1 MQLNNKSNEVL
12 NLTQE
17 SNNAQ
22 NEAEKLKLNWKSII
36 DKRDLMKDGF
46 QKLSEGSILKQKK
59 LKEYNEWLKNSMK
72 GLQKEK

>member
-1 MQLNNKSNEVL
+1 
-12 NLTQE
+12 
-17 SNNAQ
+17 
-22 NEAEKLKLNWKSII
+22 
-36 DKRDLMKDGF
+36 MKDGF